1 MNVGQ
6 REDRAPKGTGSEEAR
21 HIELRGFSKGEEENG
36 GFRGKGELEREE
48 SGAC

>member
-1 MNVGQ
+1 MLA
-6 REDRAPKGTGSEEAR
+6 RERTELAKGPAVR
-21 HIELRGFSKGEEENG
+21 RQDIELRGFSKGEEENG